1 MPQGQDEFYFALPYN
16 KMDLALWSL
25 NNNIPASELAELLE
39 CSEAQ
44 AQFVYN
50 DILSKRKTTKYQHS
64 RPLLIESVD
73 EVS

>member
-1 MPQGQDEFYFALPYN
+1 MPQGQDEFYFALPYD

-25 NNNIPASELAELLE
+25 NNSIPASDLADLLDV
-39 CSEAQ
+39 SKAQ
-44 AQFVYN
+44 AQFVYD